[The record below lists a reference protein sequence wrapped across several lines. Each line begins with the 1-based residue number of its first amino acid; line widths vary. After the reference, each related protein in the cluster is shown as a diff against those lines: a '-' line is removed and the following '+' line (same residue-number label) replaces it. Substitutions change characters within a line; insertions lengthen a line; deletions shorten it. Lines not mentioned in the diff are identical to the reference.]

1 MYKGIVIEDNGE
13 ERIRYPDEYWQ
24 HIVLKTTLDHT
35 FMEQI
40 PIHWHSALQF
50 VFVLKGRLTI
60 RISDK
65 NIVLNTGEGV
75 FINSNIVHEI
85 QGLENISEFY
95 CWNIEIP
102 DIASYLEYKYI
113 SYVSQHAEMI
123 PYIHLSH
130 KNVVQRE
137 LLADIESV
145 GNIYQKQAM
154 HFKLDIMVYFYKIL
168 KWLVKYLEQQPAE
181 LTYHFD
187 DRVKQMMSYIHKHF
201 QDKITLCHLSQSV
214 YLSEAEAIRLFKK
227 YVKQTPFEYLLR
239 YRLEQ
244 SKYVI
249 DKDKQST
256 ITEIA
261 MACGFSTTSYFIKVF
276 KARYGMTPK
285 QYQKYQHIKEFHHK

>member
-1 MYKGIVIEDNGE
+1 MYKWIIIEDNGE
-13 ERIRYPDEYWQ
+13 ERIQYPDEYWR
-24 HIVLKTTLDHT
+24 HIVLKTRLDQA

-50 VFVLKGRLTI
+50 VFVLRGKLTI

-65 NIVLNTGEGV
+65 NIVLNTGDGI
-75 FINSNIVHEI
+75 FINSNVVHEI
-85 QGLENISEFY
+85 QGLEHISEFY

-102 DIASYLEYKYI
+102 NISSYMEYKYLSYI
-113 SYVSQHAEMI
+113 SQQAEMV
-123 PYIHLSH
+123 PYIYLSH
-130 KNVVQRE
+130 KNLSHHA
-137 LLADIESV
+137 LLACIESV
-145 GNIYQKQAM
+145 GTIYQKQEAY
-154 HFKLDIMVYFYKIL
+154 FQLDIMTYFYKIV
-168 KWLVKYLEQQPAE
+168 KWLMQYMKQQPTE

-187 DRVKQMMSYIHKHF
+187 YRVKQMMSYIHKHF
-201 QDKITLCHLSQSV
+201 QDKITLGHLSQNI

-244 SKYVI
+244 SKSI
-249 DKDKQST
+249 LDKDRLST

-285 QYQKYQHIKEFHHK
+285 QYQKYHHTN